1 MGQQWYYEQDGEQ
14 HGPVTVA
21 ELKQLAAAGKLHD
34 ARVKRDGMADWLPA
48 AQVKGLLPDIHEKVR
63 QKADAVGKA
72 AGTVSKVAKAAGK
85 VSEAVSDVTEA
96 GGKVQKAVTTVA
108 SIAAGGST
116 VAGSVGDFLRPL
128 GPINLVIFAV
138 TLVGGAVL
146 FGLAQRKPKVR
157 VKVRLRLGSVTSLV
171 VATIF
176 GLWTGLGAVAGRGD
190 KGFLATNVK
199 PVEQL
204 QASFVPAREPAKIE
218 QPTTKVED
226 AWKPLFNGSDLA
238 GWQVGPSQAQTW
250 KVREGV
256 LVSSGQAGL
265 LVSTRGDFANFH
277 LRAEVKIN
285 DGGNSGV
292 FFRVPP
298 TAGFTDGYEADI
310 NSTHKNPART
320 GTLRRKGDVAVVVKE
335 KLVPPGQ
342 WFTYEVIA
350 EGSRITLKV
359 NGKTTADFNDTDPVA
374 LTGHIALQQHNPE
387 TSVEFRKIEV
397 KKLP

>member
-1 MGQQWYYEQDGEQ
+1 MGQQWYYERDGEQ

-21 ELKQLAAAGKLHD
+21 ELKQLAAAGKLND

-48 AQVKGLLPDIHEKVR
+48 AQVKGLLPDMHEKVR

-85 VSEAVSDVTEA
+85 VSDAVSDVAEA
-96 GGKVQKAVTTVA
+96 GGKVQKAVTKVVG
-108 SIAAGGST
+108 IAAGGST

-128 GPINLVIFAV
+128 GPINLVIFAAA
-138 TLVGGAVL
+138 LVSGGVL
-146 FGLAQRKPKVR
+146 FVVAKRKAQ
-157 VKVRLRLGSVTSLV
+157 VKVRMTMGAVASLV
-171 VATIF
+171 MAVVF
-176 GLWTGLGAVAGRGD
+176 GLWAGLGAVAGKGD

-204 QASFVPAREPAKIE
+204 QASVVPTRERAKTE
-218 QPTTKVED
+218 QHPMREED
-226 AWKPLFNGSDLA
+226 AWKTLFNGTDLT

-250 KVREGV
+250 KVREKV
-256 LVSSGQAGL
+256 LVSSGSPGL

-277 LRAEVKIN
+277 LRAEAKIN
-285 DGGNSGV
+285 DGGNSGI

-310 NSTHKNPART
+310 NSTHKNPAKT
-320 GTLRRKGDVAVVVKE
+320 GTLRRKGDVAAVVKE
-335 KLVPPGQ
+335 MLVPPGQ

-350 EGSRITLKV
+350 AGRHFTLKV
-359 NGKTTADFNDTDPVA
+359 NGKTTADFNDPDPVA

-397 KKLP
+397 KELP